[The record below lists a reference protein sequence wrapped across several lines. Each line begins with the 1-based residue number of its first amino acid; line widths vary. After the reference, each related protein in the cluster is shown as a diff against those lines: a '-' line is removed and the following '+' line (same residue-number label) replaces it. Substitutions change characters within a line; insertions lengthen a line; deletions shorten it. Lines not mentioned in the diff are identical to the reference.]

1 MSNVHHT
8 AVIESGAQIDP
19 NAVVGP
25 FCHVG
30 RHVRIGKGTRLI
42 SNVTVMGRTTIGE
55 HNIIWPQASLGGDP
69 QDLKYTGEEVHLTIG
84 DHNDIRENVTIHM
97 GTGNGGGITRVGSDN
112 LLMVSSHVAHDCIVG
127 NHCILANAVTLA
139 GHVTIED
146 HANVAGMAGIHH
158 YCTVGQYAYVG
169 GMTRVV
175 KDVPPFCL
183 YEGDPARERGIN
195 AIGLERHGFSP
206 NTLLLLKEAFKRL
219 FLRTDR
225 VTHVPTSN
233 RRKWYAFKTWF
244 RTDPLPREAVDD
256 EVMPI
261 NLSQRLELLA
271 AEFPNE
277 ECIQILCQ
285 FLRNRSVGMSGRYRE
300 TLRRDDRRKK
310 GFAAL
315 AAPEGDAKAGPADA
329 GRKVESHNT
338 TDVPDAPDAADGSS
352 VVVNENGQLDAPA
365 RSRAYR

>member
-1 MSNVHHT
+1 MSNIHHT
-8 AVIESGAQIDP
+8 AIIESGAQIDP
-19 NAVVGP
+19 DAVIGP

-42 SNVTVMGRTTIGE
+42 SNVSVLGRTTIGE
-55 HNIIWPQASLGGDP
+55 HNIIWPQATIGGDP
-69 QDLKYTGEEVHLTIG
+69 QDLKYTGEEVHLTVG

-97 GTGNGGGITRVGSDN
+97 GTGNGGGLTRVGSDN
-112 LLMVSSHVAHDCIVG
+112 LLMVGAHIAHDCIIG
-127 NHCILANAVTLA
+127 NHCILANNVTLA

-146 HANVAGMAGIHH
+146 HANVAGLAGIHH
-158 YCTVGQYAYVG
+158 YCIIGQFAYVG

-195 AIGLERHGFSP
+195 TIGLERHGFSQEQI
-206 NTLLLLKEAFKRL
+206 LLLKEAYKRL

-225 VTHVPTSN
+225 FSQVPTSN

-244 RTDPLPREAVDD
+244 RSDPPAMKNNGEHELPNNFAERLDLLEAD
-256 EVMPI
+256 
-261 NLSQRLELLA
+261 
-271 AEFPNE
+271 FPNDD
-277 ECIQILCQ
+277 CIQVLCR

-300 TLRRDDRRKK
+300 SLRRDDRRKK

-315 AAPEGDAKAGPADA
+315 AGPGDPTRPTEAESTHEEQPAATHDAQEAG
-329 GRKVESHNT
+329 E
-338 TDVPDAPDAADGSS
+338 GSS
-352 VVVNENGQLDAPA
+352 VVLNESDQVDAPV
-365 RSRAYR
+365 RSRA